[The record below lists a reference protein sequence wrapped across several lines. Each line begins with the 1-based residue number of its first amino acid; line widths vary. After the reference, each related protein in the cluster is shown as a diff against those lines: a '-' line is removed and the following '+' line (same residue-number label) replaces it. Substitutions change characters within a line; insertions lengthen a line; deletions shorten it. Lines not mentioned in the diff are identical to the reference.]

1 MERGSARLF
10 QHATPPAGERGWNI
24 VELETCK
31 QVRQNI
37 HDLLR
42 LASDTTVPTSQVR
55 QRLLQSLATFGPLFT
70 TQLVRSLHRDDY
82 AERQAV
88 VWLLTVLNQQET
100 VPLLQRMASDS
111 RLSRTLRLSA
121 SLALAGMGV
130 TAEMLKSNRR
140 THLYILT

>member
-10 QHATPPAGERGWNI
+10 QHTVPPAGERSWNI

-37 HDLLR
+37 HDLLC

-55 QRLLQSLATFGPLFT
+55 QRLLQGVATFGPLFT
-70 TQLVRSLHRDDY
+70 TQLVRSLHRDDH

-100 VPLLQRMASDS
+100 IPLLTRMANDS
-111 RLSRTLRLSA
+111 HLPRKLRLSA

-140 THLYILT
+140 TRLYILT